1 MLRKTLIVAILAA
14 FLGAISV
21 WVVGSVEMR
30 TRRHPWKAETRPPG
44 IEPVQFV
51 ASEGVPLKG
60 WWWPAGESSR
70 AIVLLHG
77 LGANRLQMLQRAQ
90 WLHSIGYATLLFD
103 FRGCGESG
111 GKSSLGYDER
121 LDVQAALRY
130 IQEAKGV
137 RRSALIG
144 QGLGAAAAVMAV
156 DEWTS
161 VRGVVLERLFDD
173 LETAMRARVQLK
185 VGPAERLVTPLFL
198 WQVRPRFGFA
208 PEQFAPVQ
216 QIGKARCPT
225 LLGYGGKDRTI
236 PASSIHALFAAA
248 PTPSTLWVLQLAGHG
263 DLYSFDPAAYQAKI
277 GEFLGRTLGP
287 PVGEQQK

>member
-1 MLRKTLIVAILAA
+1 MLRKTLIVALLAV
-14 FLGAISV
+14 FLGAIGV
-21 WVVGSVEMR
+21 WVVGSIEMS
-30 TRRHPWKAETRPPG
+30 THRHPWPGETPPAG

-51 ASEGVPLKG
+51 ASDGVPLKG
-60 WWWPAGESSR
+60 WWWPAGDSSR

-77 LGANRLQMLQRAQ
+77 LGANRLQMLRRAQ
-90 WLHSIGYATLLFD
+90 WLHGIGYATLLFD

-111 GKSSLGYDER
+111 GKSSLGYGER
-121 LDVQAALRY
+121 LDVGAALRY

-144 QGLGAAAAVMAV
+144 QGMGAAAAVMAV
-156 DEWTS
+156 EEWTS
-161 VRGVVLERLFDD
+161 VRGAVLERLFGD
-173 LETAMRARVQLK
+173 LESAMRARVQLK

-236 PASSIHALFAAA
+236 PAQSIGALFAAA
-248 PTPSTLWVLQLAGHG
+248 PTPCTLWSLQLVGHG
-263 DLYSFDPAAYQAKI
+263 DLYRFDPAAYQAKI
-277 GEFLGRTLGP
+277 GEFLGQTLGP
-287 PVGEQQK
+287 PVGEPQK